1 MNRIDAHILVLGP
14 TAWQRRTLALVAR
27 CEFGCSHVACAA
39 TSATEIWRALRQ
51 EVHLACIDCDDP
63 EPGVVDAVQM
73 IPQLRPQARMVL
85 LTAKIDAQG
94 LSPWRSVTF
103 DGIATKQ
110 AGFQQLRMAIDLTLM
125 GRRYLPEEIRKARQQ
140 LAARDGRSGLSRR
153 ETELLPLLAGGL
165 KLQEAASRMNV
176 SYKTADSYRT
186 SLLKKL
192 GLRSRVDLTRY
203 AIRER
208 IIVP

>member
-1 MNRIDAHILVLGP
+1 
-14 TAWQRRTLALVAR
+14 
-27 CEFGCSHVACAA
+27 
-39 TSATEIWRALRQ
+39 
-51 EVHLACIDCDDP
+51 
-63 EPGVVDAVQM
+63 
-73 IPQLRPQARMVL
+73 
-85 LTAKIDAQG
+85 
-94 LSPWRSVTF
+94 
-103 DGIATKQ
+103 
-110 AGFQQLRMAIDLTLM
+110 MAIDLTLM